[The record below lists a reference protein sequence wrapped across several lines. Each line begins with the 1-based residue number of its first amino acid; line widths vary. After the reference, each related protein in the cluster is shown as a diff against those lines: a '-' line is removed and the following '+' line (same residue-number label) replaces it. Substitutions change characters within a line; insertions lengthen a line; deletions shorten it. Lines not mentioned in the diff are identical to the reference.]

1 MKLAITPEA
10 QRQWMMQWRQGATAL
25 EEFRQFELQALT
37 DDQAWQQIEAVLS
50 LAGHYPGTR
59 MLLVW
64 WNSRLGFA
72 AFICMNELFTAAME
86 LQLFCD
92 QRQWR
97 FCFIGGVAVQIS

>member
-50 LAGHYPGTR
+50 LVGHYPGDTDASG
-59 MLLVW
+59 LVEQQAW
-64 WNSRLGFA
+64 FRRLHLH
-72 AFICMNELFTAAME
+72 E
-86 LQLFCD
+86 
-92 QRQWR
+92 
-97 FCFIGGVAVQIS
+97 

>member
-1 MKLAITPEA
+1 
-10 QRQWMMQWRQGATAL
+10 
-25 EEFRQFELQALT
+25 
-37 DDQAWQQIEAVLS
+37 
-50 LAGHYPGTR
+50 

-86 LQLFCD
+86 LQQFCD